1 VSNHNFNARNLAG
14 VEGNTCNRN
23 WRQERETRASKSH
36 FVLVL
41 PVTGGVAGKAS
52 KTKRK
57 QTQMLSTLNL
67 KNALT
72 SDVTCWRLNA
82 A

>member
-1 VSNHNFNARNLAG
+1 VTNHNFNARNLAG
-14 VEGNTCNRN
+14 LKGNTRNSN
-23 WRQERETRASKSH
+23 WRQEREIRARKSH

-41 PVTGGVAGKAS
+41 PVTGNVASKAS
-52 KTKRK
+52 KTKLK
-57 QTQMLSTLNL
+57 QTQILSTLNL